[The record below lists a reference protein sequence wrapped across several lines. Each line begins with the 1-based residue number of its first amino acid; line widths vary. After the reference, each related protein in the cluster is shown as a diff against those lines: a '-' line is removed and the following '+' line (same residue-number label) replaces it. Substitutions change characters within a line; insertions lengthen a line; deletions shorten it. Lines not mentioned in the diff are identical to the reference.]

1 MPDLKISELPAA
13 TTPLAGTE
21 LGVLVQGGTTKK
33 FDYAYVLGSE
43 NHIGNIT
50 AVATNYTLLPGD
62 DTIVT
67 NGTLTLQLPAGVEG
81 KRYNIKNINSGAV
94 TILPNGL
101 ETIDGYS
108 NVVISYTNTSFA
120 LIFDGDKWLIF

>member
-50 AVATNYTLLPGD
+50 TVATNYTLLPGD

-81 KRYNIKNINSGAV
+81 KRYNIKNAGGGTV
-94 TILPNGL
+94 TVLPNGS
-101 ETIDGYS
+101 ETIDGHINLLMRYMNS
-108 NVVISYTNTSFA
+108 SVTLSFNSTNWN
-120 LIFDGDKWLIF
+120 IF